1 MKASIRYVRGTLPSI
16 EGERD
21 IAVLDGDPCASSWVE
36 ETRRLDHDQN
46 MLPLVG
52 EFIRPDSVVYDVGA
66 YIGDHTAYYASRAA
80 LVVAF
85 EPMPDA
91 FEALEFNTKLY
102 RNVLMFNCPL
112 GNGERVAIDHEDIST
127 EKNFGA
133 RFLAKREDGAATI
146 RLDDIGTSVLHPPSL
161 LKLDVEGWEVN
172 VLRGAEVTIKKHK
185 PVIVC
190 EVNRGALFRVGTSP
204 AELHGILKAHGYT
217 LRDLGT
223 KKEWKP
229 DDEREQ
235 FDVIATEGTK

>member
-1 MKASIRYVRGTLPSI
+1 MKASVRYVRGTLPGI

-21 IAVLDGDPCASSWVE
+21 IAVLDGDPCASFWVE
-36 ETRRLDHDQN
+36 EARRLDHDQN

-52 EFIRPDSVVYDVGA
+52 EFIKPDSVVYDVGA

-102 RNVLMFNCPL
+102 RNVLRFNCPL
-112 GNGERVAIDHEDIST
+112 GNGERVAIDHDDIST

-133 RFLAKREDGAATI
+133 RFLTKREDGI
-146 RLDDIGTSVLHPPSL
+146 GVPRLDNLSVVLGFPPYL

-190 EVNRGALFRVGTSP
+190 EVNRGALFRAGTSP

-217 LRDLGT
+217 LRDLDT
-223 KKEWKP
+223 KKEWRH

-235 FDVIATEGTK
+235 FDVVATVRR